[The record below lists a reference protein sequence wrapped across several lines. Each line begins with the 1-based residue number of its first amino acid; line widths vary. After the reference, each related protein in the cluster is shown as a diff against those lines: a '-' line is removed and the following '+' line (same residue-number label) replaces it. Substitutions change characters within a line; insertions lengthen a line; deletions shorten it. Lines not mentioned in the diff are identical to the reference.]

1 VATQRSLRVQFD
13 KGNSREE
20 TLLGKNYHVVPCI
33 AMVQGVRFGAGQSDP
48 ELGLASEFGNNPI
61 MWANRPLVLN
71 HPKVG
76 DTFVS
81 ANTPDILNKY
91 QFGVTMNPVLDNDKL
106 KLEAWIDKDRVDS
119 TSDDEA
125 FKSTFNRITA
135 EEDVEVSVGFFTD
148 VEKMKGQFN
157 GQEYGGIWRNIR
169 ADHLAVLTEG
179 LTGACSVADGCGVP
193 RLNQSGD
200 LKMPDLKLT
209 GLMTGISGGQTQ
221 PQLQAA
227 GCSCG
232 GAHTQADHPDDNKPV
247 TQGGLKKLLG
257 DILKP
262 FTQSPADKAVETHQE
277 QRRLN
282 EILVSQTINTTLM
295 DKDIRAMISRAL
307 NARPN
312 SGYVYL
318 LGYTQDVAIYEDL
331 DISNYTFKTYQ
342 LGINV
347 TDAAVEFVG
356 DPQEVLLQTKIVPQ
370 GATASTTTASET
382 TTQETNMANEQQAAA
397 SADSKAQTAA
407 ATTEAAKPPVTQ
419 PQSVTVPVTAPEAPK
434 VLTMEQY
441 LSSLPPEMR
450 ENVTSALAAQ
460 EKKKTNLIK
469 TLTDA
474 KQNKFTEGY
483 LKAQSVEILEN
494 MVALLPGTYAGVSQP
509 TNTRFQA
516 GGEEGKGE
524 TVPVPTINWN
534 PKNHAN
540 GAA

>member
-1 VATQRSLRVQFD
+1 
-13 KGNSREE
+13 
-20 TLLGKNYHVVPCI
+20 
-33 AMVQGVRFGAGQSDP
+33 MVQGVRFGAGQSDP
-48 ELGLASEFGNNPI
+48 ELGLTSEFGGNTI

-91 QFGVTMNPVLDNDKL
+91 QFGVTMNPQVIDDKL
-106 KLEAWIDKDRVDS
+106 KLEAWIDKDRVTEAGGDFS
-119 TSDDEA
+119 T
-125 FKSTFNRITA
+125 TFNRVQA

-148 VEKMKGQFN
+148 VEKVKGQFN
-157 GQEYGGIWRNIR
+157 GQEYGGIWRNVR
-169 ADHLAVLTEG
+169 PDHLAVLTEG
-179 LTGACSVADGCGVP
+179 AIGACSVADGCGIP
-193 RLNQSGD
+193 RLNQANQAILANQSGD
-200 LKMPDLKLT
+200 LKMPELRLT
-209 GLMTGISGGQTQ
+209 GTQTVPI
-221 PQLQAA
+221 PQYTNIPKPTAQ
-227 GCSCG
+227 CSCG
-232 GAHTQADHPDDNKPV
+232 GNHAQADHVDPEDNKPV
-247 TQGGLKKLLG
+247 TQGGLKKMLDSL
-257 DILKP
+257 LKP
-262 FTQSPADKAVETHQE
+262 FTQSPADKAVEAHQA
-277 QRRLN
+277 QRVLN
-282 EILVSQTINTTLM
+282 ETLVGLVVNTINTTLM

-331 DISNYTFKTYQ
+331 DMENYTFKTYQ

-347 TDAAVEFVG
+347 SDTAVEFVG

-370 GATASTTTASET
+370 GATASASEVKET

-534 PKNHAN
+534 PKNHAS
-540 GAA
+540 GTA